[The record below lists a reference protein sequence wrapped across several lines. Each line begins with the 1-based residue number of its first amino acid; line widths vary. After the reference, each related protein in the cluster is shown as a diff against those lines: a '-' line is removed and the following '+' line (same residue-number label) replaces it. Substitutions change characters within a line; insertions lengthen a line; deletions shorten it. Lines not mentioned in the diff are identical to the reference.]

1 MSAVVVKLRAD
12 RCAASRVTSENQTGP
27 FAGWT
32 RLLEFGIRMGI
43 GLRVGVARI
52 LTGESPPIFC

>member
-43 GLRVGVARI
+43 G
-52 LTGESPPIFC
+52 S